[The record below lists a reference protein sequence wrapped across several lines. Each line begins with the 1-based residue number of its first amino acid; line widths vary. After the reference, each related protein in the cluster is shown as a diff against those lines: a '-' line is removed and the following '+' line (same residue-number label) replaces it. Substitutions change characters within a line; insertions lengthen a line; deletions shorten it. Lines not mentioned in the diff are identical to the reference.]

1 MSAPRSP
8 FAGRRPDQ
16 RAGVMMISGGKL
28 RRVVIISG
36 AIVAGALA
44 TLYWIGVSA
53 PPPQPAPSQEASPQR
68 GVMARP
74 AQTSPWIETDPAPPA
89 AAPQTVKDPPS
100 NRSHPPTVAPTLS
113 PRIAPSSGQN
123 RRSVSAVFPPT
134 AGQPPAPAPPRS
146 AADHRQAPP
155 AVPAAPKSPPDPHP
169 TGAGKPART
178 PQPPPQAPMRDS
190 SEPAA
195 TISPEERHPNRWS
208 TPRYHVQVGVFDD
221 RKGARALAT
230 RLEGLGFAARVV
242 EGRPVRVWVG
252 GFLDHRTAEDLRVR
266 LQTAGFD
273 ATLTP

>member
-1 MSAPRSP
+1 
-8 FAGRRPDQ
+8 
-16 RAGVMMISGGKL
+16 MIRGGKL

-36 AIVAGALA
+36 VLVAGALA

-53 PPPQPAPSQEASPQR
+53 PPPQPAPSREASPQR

-74 AQTSPWIETDPAPPA
+74 AQTSPWIETDPAPSA
-89 AAPQTVKDPPS
+89 LVPQTVKAPPS
-100 NRSHPPTVAPTLS
+100 KRSHQPTVAPTLS
-113 PRIAPSSGQN
+113 ARIAPPSGQN

-134 AGQPPAPAPPRS
+134 ASQPSAPAALYS

-155 AVPAAPKSPPDPHP
+155 AVPVPAAPKSLPDPHP
-169 TGAGKPART
+169 TGAGKPVHT
-178 PQPPPQAPMRDS
+178 PQPVPQTPVHDS
-190 SEPAA
+190 PQPAV

-208 TPRYHVQVGVFDD
+208 TPRCHVQVAVFDD
-221 RKGARALAT
+221 RKGARALVT

-252 GFLDHRTAEDLRVR
+252 GFLDRRTAEDLRDH

-273 ATLTP
+273 AALTP